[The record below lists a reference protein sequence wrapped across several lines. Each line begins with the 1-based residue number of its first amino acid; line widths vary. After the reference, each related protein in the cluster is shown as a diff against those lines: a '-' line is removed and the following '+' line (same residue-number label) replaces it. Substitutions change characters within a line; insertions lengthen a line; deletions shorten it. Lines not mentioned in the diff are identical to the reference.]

1 MKVKINGGIVSIEI
15 WHTYGHKMTFAF
27 RNQKVE
33 PLSLGKPLQHGI
45 QNKNEFRVSIFFQFF
60 NPAQAGS
67 KNIGLRLSVV
77 SLHRNLWEWKTQLGH
92 EKSKHFQSVSKDSFF
107 GLSKNCF
114 RVIIIRP
121 YIPAL
126 FILKIDS

>member
-1 MKVKINGGIVSIEI
+1 M
-15 WHTYGHKMTFAF
+15 
-27 RNQKVE
+27 E
-33 PLSLGKPLQHGI
+33 PLSLGKPLQYGI
-45 QNKNEFRVSIFFQFF
+45 QKKNEFRVSIFFFFSFF
-60 NPAQAGS
+60 NPEQAGS

-107 GLSKNCF
+107 SLSKNCF